1 MIYKVEYLLLMVK
14 ILLIIN
20 FDNNTN
26 SIIKIENKISNK
38 RIFFKKQTGLKA
50 GVIAAIIIPILVA
63 LISIMFIVYYFR
75 KKNITKKDNSLESSN
90 IIKLMI

>member
-1 MIYKVEYLLLMVK
+1 MEIDLQSGISFIDGKD
-14 ILLIIN
+14 ILIIN

-50 GVIAAIIIPILVA
+50 GVI
-63 LISIMFIVYYFR
+63 